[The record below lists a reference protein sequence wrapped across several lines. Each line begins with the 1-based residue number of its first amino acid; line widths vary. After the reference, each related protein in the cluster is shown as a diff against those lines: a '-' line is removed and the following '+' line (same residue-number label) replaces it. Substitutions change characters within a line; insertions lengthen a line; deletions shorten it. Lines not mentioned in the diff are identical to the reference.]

1 MVNQDKLNEKIL
13 STILKIQE
21 NFPELITHLNETPI
35 SFEFNA
41 EDAVSIKALKD
52 YSDSLCQLLD
62 TYTRE
67 GKNI

>member
-41 EDAVSIKALKD
+41 EDGVSIKALKD

>member
-1 MVNQDKLNEKIL
+1 MSQDILNEKIL

-21 NFPELITHLNETPI
+21 NFPELIKHLNETPI
-35 SFEFNA
+35 NFKFTA
-41 EDAVSIKALKD
+41 ENGVSINALKD